1 MKCNL
6 KEVCSYIARGI
17 TPKYS
22 DNSNFYVIN
31 QKCIRNNTVSFVNSR
46 QHNYTER
53 KVSADKILHLYDIL
67 VNSTGVGTAGRV
79 AQLKLIPDNYLGI
92 TVDSH
97 VTIVRP
103 DSKQI
108 YPEYLGYFLQYK
120 QPYIESLAKG
130 STGQTEISRSS
141 IAGMEIDLPDLE
153 TQKKIVKV
161 LSALDQKIEFNNQ
174 QNKTLFELG
183 WQLYAEKFENND
195 TVDKIEL
202 GNFFPVVTGK
212 KDANASSEN
221 GQYPFFTCAKTINKI
236 DDYVFDSSAILLA
249 GNGDFNVKFY
259 RGKFDAYQRTYVL
272 IPNNPKYLGFLYWA
286 ISYNLP
292 KITANYR
299 GSVIKFITKGNIE
312 EFKVPFADNK
322 FIPIFMKYLEK
333 IEKNDQVD
341 EMLAEIRDTLLQK
354 LISGKIN
361 LENIES

>member
-153 TQKKIVKV
+153 TQKKSLRFSPLLI
-161 LSALDQKIEFNNQ
+161 
-174 QNKTLFELG
+174 
-183 WQLYAEKFENND
+183 
-195 TVDKIEL
+195 
-202 GNFFPVVTGK
+202 K
-212 KDANASSEN
+212 KSSL
-221 GQYPFFTCAKTINKI
+221 TIN
-236 DDYVFDSSAILLA
+236 
-249 GNGDFNVKFY
+249 
-259 RGKFDAYQRTYVL
+259 RT
-272 IPNNPKYLGFLYWA
+272 
-286 ISYNLP
+286 
-292 KITANYR
+292 
-299 GSVIKFITKGNIE
+299 
-312 EFKVPFADNK
+312 
-322 FIPIFMKYLEK
+322 
-333 IEKNDQVD
+333 
-341 EMLAEIRDTLLQK
+341 K
-354 LISGKIN
+354 LCLN
-361 LENIES
+361 